1 MKLKFHHQRALLP
14 QPLMVVMMSIASLF
28 FFGFA
33 VGVDTVNIIGVSGR
47 ARLSSLQR
55 FAQYTHSVADSI
67 AYSVARCVHRRRFAE
82 CPDLPIFVC
91 FLAFWG
97 VLP

>member
-33 VGVDTVNIIGVSGR
+33 VGVDTVNIIGASGR

-55 FAQYTHSVADSI
+55 FAQYAHRVAHRVADGV
-67 AYSVARCVHRRRFAE
+67 AYSVARCVHRRSFAK
-82 CPDLPIFVC
+82 CPDLPIFAC
-91 FLAFWG
+91 FLAF
-97 VLP
+97 

>member
-33 VGVDTVNIIGVSGR
+33 VGVDTVNIIGASGR

-55 FAQYTHSVADSI
+55 FAQYAHSVAHRVADS
-67 AYSVARCVHRRRFAE
+67 VELCVLRRSFAK

-91 FLAFWG
+91 FLAF
-97 VLP
+97 